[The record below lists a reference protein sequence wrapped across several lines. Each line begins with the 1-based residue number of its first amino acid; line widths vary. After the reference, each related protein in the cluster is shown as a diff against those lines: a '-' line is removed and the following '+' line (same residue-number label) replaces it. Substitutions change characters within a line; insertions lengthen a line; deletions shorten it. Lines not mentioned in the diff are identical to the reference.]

1 MKNTKPR
8 ASTPFSS
15 TARTEGRPLAVAVA
29 ILVLAAFLSF
39 LTTGLV
45 VLATAYAFEFAQAV
59 LCLLLPMLVVGW
71 LTLRTCLAIESD
83 DLRDE
88 ALLHRL
94 RRHRVTVQAVGMVAL
109 LVTGMFGMYQ
119 NLTVGVFG

>member
-1 MKNTKPR
+1 
-8 ASTPFSS
+8 
-15 TARTEGRPLAVAVA
+15 
-29 ILVLAAFLSF
+29 
-39 LTTGLV
+39 
-45 VLATAYAFEFAQAV
+45 
-59 LCLLLPMLVVGW
+59 
-71 LTLRTCLAIESD
+71 
-83 DLRDE
+83 LRDE